1 MIKFEGELL
10 EKMSEFDHEIWK
22 TAKTEEGYHNPSH
35 CPFKNKG
42 QWCRK
47 CNPMFV
53 PYNLLPDDIKELN
66 RIRWRNI
73 HTILNKLGLEIV
85 QKEGEKH
92 VDIAERTKQVTKLY
106 PYSVDKHGG
115 EADSGLL

>member
-92 VDIAERTKQVTKLY
+92 SPQTGHAGRMSNSITPFLMIVILQ
-106 PYSVDKHGG
+106 
-115 EADSGLL
+115 